1 MTDAS
6 VLDSFA
12 GKTAVVT
19 GGTGLI
25 GRQVATILCDA
36 GAHVR
41 IVSLDDIQVHP
52 AAEHV
57 IGDLTDFALCKE
69 LTSDADFVFHIAGVK
84 GSIEVTRSRP
94 ASFFVP
100 LLMMNTNV
108 LEACRLNG
116 VSKVLYASSIGAYA
130 SGEVF
135 VESEGRE
142 GEPMDIYPGW
152 AKRVAEMQVETYR
165 IQYGLENYAI
175 VRPCNVYGPGDNF
188 DPTLREEA
196 ADFVC
201 DGEGPYTL
209 VDLID
214 ALKGG
219 RREDLAKV
227 RGLRYWDGNEVAS
240 GPPAPNM
247 ANLDDEAPELAW
259 DLLPMDKYRA
269 HNWHTFGGL
278 AREPYGSLYTSLGCP
293 YHCTFCCIQAPFK
306 SGEKEM
312 GFGEKVNSYR
322 MWSVEA
328 IVAQVDKLVNTYGVK
343 NIKIADE
350 VFVLNRRH
358 VEGIC
363 DALIERDYDLNIW
376 AYARVDTIKEGMAPK
391 LRAAGVRW
399 LAFGIEAA
407 NDRVRDDVQKGVD
420 QEIIYKTVQEVR
432 SEGIDVAANFIF
444 GLPEDDHAT
453 MQETLDMALDLNC
466 EMANFYCTM
475 AYPGSALY
483 NEALGRGWELPST
496 WSGYSQHSRDTLP
509 LPTKHISGP
518 EVLKFRDEAFQ
529 RYFDSPT
536 YLEMINNR
544 YGPETVKEIQEMT
557 SIRLVREQ
565 Y

>member
-1 MTDAS
+1 MGSSKALDLLLINPGGRQAVYQSLGSRLTAIEPPVWAGLMATFARRKGYSVAIIDAEAEDMTPGEVAARAVDYNP
-6 VLDSFA
+6 LL
-12 GKTAVVT
+12 TAVVVYGHQPSAST
-19 GGTGLI
+19 
-25 GRQVATILCDA
+25 QNM
-36 GAHVR
+36 
-41 IVSLDDIQVHP
+41 
-52 AAEHV
+52 
-57 IGDLTDFALCKE
+57 
-69 LTSDADFVFHIAGVK
+69 
-84 GSIEVTRSRP
+84 P
-94 ASFFVP
+94 ASGAICEAVKQRDGSA
-100 LLMMNTNV
+100 NV
-108 LEACRLNG
+108 LLVG
-116 VSKVLYASSIGAYA
+116 GH
-130 SGEVF
+130 
-135 VESEGRE
+135 
-142 GEPMDIYPGW
+142 
-152 AKRVAEMQVETYR
+152 VAALPER
-165 IQYGLENYAI
+165 
-175 VRPCNVYGPGDNF
+175 
-188 DPTLREEA
+188 TLREEA

-201 DGEGPYTL
+201 EGEGPYTL
-209 VDLID
+209 VDLLG

-227 RGLRYWDGNEVAS
+227 RGLWYWEGSEVAV

-278 AREPYGSLYTSLGCP
+278 AREPYGSLYTTLGCP

-322 MWSVEA
+322 MWSAEA
-328 IVAQVDKLVNTYGVK
+328 IVAQIDKLVHTYGVK

-350 VFVLNRRH
+350 VFVLNKRH

-363 DALIERDYDLNIW
+363 DLLIERDYDLNIW
-376 AYARVDTIKEGMAPK
+376 AYARVDTIKDGMAPK

-407 NDRVRDDVQKGVD
+407 NDRVRDDVQKGVSQD
-420 QEIIYKTVQEVR
+420 LIYKTVQAVR

-483 NEALGRGWELPST
+483 QQALSSGWALPQV

-529 RYFDSPT
+529 TYFDSPT
-536 YLEMINNR
+536 YLGMINDR
-544 YGPETVKEIQEMT
+544 YGPETVAEIKEMT